1 MITPKIVRFVVDG
14 KPQALKRHQTFQFD
28 GKGRRLARPRQ
39 IDPSAG
45 FKTLFLAQCRQLA
58 PTTPFEV
65 PLEIKVKC
73 YFKWPKNC
81 YRTGKFANHLRPD
94 APVFHCGVPDADN
107 LLKFVCD
114 ALNGIFFKDDSL
126 IAHAEVTKKY
136 SGTERTEVEIAVL
149 E

>member
-1 MITPKIVRFVVDG
+1 MITPKIVRFVVLG
-14 KPQALKRHQTFQFD
+14 EPQALKRHRTYQFD
-28 GKGRRLARPRQ
+28 AKGRRLAKPRQ
-39 IDPSAG
+39 VDPSAG
-45 FKTLFLAQCRQLA
+45 FKTLFLAQCRQSA
-58 PTTPFEV
+58 PATPFEV

-73 YFKWPKNC
+73 YFKWCKGD
-81 YRTGKFANHLRPD
+81 YRTGKFAKNLRPD
-94 APVFHCGVPDADN
+94 APVFHVKTPDADN